1 MKVSRA
7 NLDILSNAIVGQVA
21 AIQYNS
27 DGTIKEESRS
37 AIQQT
42 AGNIRLSVAN
52 GAIDTAVAAD
62 GTIANKMLG
71 TGIDITNGIIVLT
84 ANNIKMQGNT
94 GNPYLLCTE
103 IDGKPVIKAENLQLS
118 GVLSLG
124 GWNAGKTAL
133 EQYAEGKA
141 NTAQQNAI
149 DTAST
154 DATNKANTAEANAK
168 GYADTAANTA
178 LESAKTY
185 ANSTDYLTSY
195 IVPKVTAGT
204 NALKEILEGEG
215 GSIKAAQDTAN
226 SASTAAGNAQSTANS
241 AIASI
246 REVDYLKNALLE
258 EDTTITGGLILS
270 TLIQLGS
277 GAKTDN

>member
-118 GVLSLG
+118 GVLSLS
-124 GWNAGKTAL
+124 GWNDGKTAL

-168 GYADTAANTA
+168 GYADTKKTEAIAA
-178 LESAKTY
+178 AKVY
-185 ANSTDYLTSY
+185 SDSTDYLNSIKGT
-195 IVPKVTAGT
+195 ITAGFAT
-204 NALKEILEGEG
+204 TESVN
-215 GSIKAAQDTAN
+215 N
-226 SASTAAGNAQSTANS
+226 
-241 AIASI
+241 AIAGL
-246 REVDYLKNALLE
+246 DYLKAALTE
-258 EDTTITGGLILS
+258 ESTVVQGGLVLS
-270 TLIQLGS
+270 SLIQLGS
-277 GAKTDN
+277 GAKTSSWQV